1 LNLRP
6 YTSADLDTMVA
17 LDDVCFAAPFRFS
30 RASMKSFAEAKNACV
45 VVAESGESLA
55 GFCILHVER
64 SRRRTVGYV
73 VTLDVAP
80 EHRRRGLATELMQA
94 VERLAIAD
102 ECSTMRLHVSAANG
116 AAMSFYERL
125 GFATM
130 HTVESFYGDGLDALA
145 MHKPIG

>member
-1 LNLRP
+1 
-6 YTSADLDTMVA
+6 MVA

-45 VVAESGESLA
+45 VVAESGEGLA

-80 EHRRRGLATELMQA
+80 GFRRQGLATELMQA
-94 VERLAIAD
+94 VERMAVAD
-102 ECSTMRLHVSAANG
+102 ECSAMLLHVYAENAA
-116 AAMSFYERL
+116 AISFYERL
-125 GFATM
+125 GFATL
-130 HTVESFYGDGLDALA
+130 HTVEAFYGDGLDALA
-145 MHKPIG
+145 MHKALG